1 MTAEAWALIVLLAVF
16 VPVYVGLGVLTFR
29 AQKRADAAELRK
41 YRIINEMLVELELE
55 ARRRM
60 REHLTADRRD

>member
-1 MTAEAWALIVLLAVF
+1 MTAEAWALIVFLAVF

-41 YRIINEMLVELELE
+41 YQIINEMLVELE

-60 REHLTADRRD
+60 REHLTADRRN